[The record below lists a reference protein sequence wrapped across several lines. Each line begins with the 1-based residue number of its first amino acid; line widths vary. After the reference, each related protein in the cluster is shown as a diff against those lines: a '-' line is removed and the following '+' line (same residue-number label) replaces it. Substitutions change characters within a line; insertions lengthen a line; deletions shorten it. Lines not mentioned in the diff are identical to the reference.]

1 MSPVQF
7 VLLAA
12 AFLLCSLTTET
23 EAQVILGGTYNCGY
37 GYGGLMGIGMYSAL
51 GYGGLGY
58 GGLGCGIGYG
68 GVGYGGIGSVGIMG

>member
-1 MSPVQF
+1 MVKQMIQALYSYYSILQDVS
-7 VLLAA
+7 
-12 AFLLCSLTTET
+12 CS
-23 EAQVILGGTYNCGY
+23 VGGTYNCGY